1 MVVADSGVVACVV
14 EAQPFNCNDSFLS
27 LDCFI
32 AVLVFAFFTIN
43 YLSIYDAMHLHI
55 KLALLMQREKIGLKI
70 ARLCLA
76 LPVMSC
82 SELLWYFLLIYIF
95 YIF

>member
-1 MVVADSGVVACVV
+1 
-14 EAQPFNCNDSFLS
+14 
-27 LDCFI
+27 
-32 AVLVFAFFTIN
+32 
-43 YLSIYDAMHLHI
+43 MHLHI

-95 YIF
+95 YIFRYCLLGHFDDGHD

>member
-1 MVVADSGVVACVV
+1 
-14 EAQPFNCNDSFLS
+14 
-27 LDCFI
+27 
-32 AVLVFAFFTIN
+32 
-43 YLSIYDAMHLHI
+43 MHLHI

-82 SELLWYFLLIYIF
+82 SELLWYFLLIYLFFIF
-95 YIF
+95 FNIAYWDSLMMAMIE